1 LRTSFNV
8 IPRPSLDRGQQF
20 SLTNSP
26 GIEFVSLSQKEDLE
40 GFSESMPVYRN
51 SLKKYSRDLRKNM
64 VEAEIY
70 VWSNIIKKQING
82 LQWYRQRVIGDYI
95 VDFYCPVKKLVIEI
109 DDSQHY
115 SEEMLKADAKRVRY
129 LQSYGI
135 TVLRFN
141 NDDVM
146 RNIEGVFERIL
157 ENL

>member
-1 LRTSFNV
+1 MT
-8 IPRPSLDRGQQF
+8 
-20 SLTNSP
+20 
-26 GIEFVSLSQKEDLE
+26 
-40 GFSESMPVYRN
+40 
-51 SLKKYSRDLRKNM
+51 
-64 VEAEIY
+64 EAEIF
-70 VWSNIIKKQING
+70 VWSNLRKKQLNG

-109 DDSQHY
+109 DGSQHY
-115 SEEMLKADAKRVRY
+115 SEEMLKADAKRDQY

-157 ENL
+157 EYL